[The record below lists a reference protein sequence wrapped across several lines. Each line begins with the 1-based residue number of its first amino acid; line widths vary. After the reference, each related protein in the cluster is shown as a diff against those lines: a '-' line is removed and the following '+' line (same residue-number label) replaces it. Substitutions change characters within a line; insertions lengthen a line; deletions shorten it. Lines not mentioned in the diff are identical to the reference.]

1 MGNNCYRDLLKN
13 TEKEFLLNYSFSL
26 LDNIK
31 SKYIL
36 MNVFNNL
43 NDWKKLQ
50 IIKINKRLRQ
60 KLEIDI
66 EDYKELSKT
75 IEIEIIPV
83 NKKSDIFINIPL
95 GEQKSYFH
103 MYYNYVGNEMKNNYI
118 QKEDIIQKINLIIDF
133 PVKSF
138 QNLFK
143 GCKWIESIKFKRFN
157 RDNITNMKNMFY
169 DCTSLKELNFS
180 RFNSINVTNMFGM
193 FYECSK
199 LKEIDLS
206 NFNTSNVIDM
216 NGMFYGCASLKK
228 INLKSFNTEK
238 VTDMKFMFAGC
249 SNLKELNL
257 ENFNTKNVTDMYHMF
272 SRCKSLQ
279 KLKFTIY
286 NINSV
291 FDTKGM
297 FYLCSYEFQK
307 IIEIQM
313 GNIKKSLLS

>member
-26 LDNIK
+26 LDNIN

-36 MNVFNNL
+36 MHVFNNL
-43 NDWKKLQ
+43 NECKKLQ
-50 IIKINKRLRQ
+50 ITKINKRLRQ

-66 EDYKELSKT
+66 EDYQELSKT

-169 DCTSLKELNFS
+169 DCTS
-180 RFNSINVTNMFGM
+180 
-193 FYECSK
+193 
-199 LKEIDLS
+199 
-206 NFNTSNVIDM
+206 
-216 NGMFYGCASLKK
+216 
-228 INLKSFNTEK
+228 
-238 VTDMKFMFAGC
+238 
-249 SNLKELNL
+249 
-257 ENFNTKNVTDMYHMF
+257 
-272 SRCKSLQ
+272 
-279 KLKFTIY
+279 
-286 NINSV
+286 
-291 FDTKGM
+291 
-297 FYLCSYEFQK
+297 
-307 IIEIQM
+307 
-313 GNIKKSLLS
+313 